1 MAEIYHLLKRQIP
14 PHVREKNPVFCTFI
28 DYYYRW
34 LQARGF
40 SDLQNITDIDF
51 VNRAITITDNLVPI
65 ELFNGQTIVGAN
77 GARAIV
83 VGISDD
89 GRLLIRYQTLDAKF
103 SRGETIHIKRTQD
116 DSDKSVTAVVDGVF
130 TIPSVFIDEFS
141 KLLDV
146 EHIFGTDTNNIA
158 QILRHIK
165 ELYRSKGTE
174 DALKYLL
181 KINQGVEAE
190 VKYPFEQ
197 VLKPSDG
204 KWTQYYAVTLKTHPD
219 YYGKEPTTVSEARFM
234 AYPTKAYMD
243 VGVDHIETFRNDEY
257 LRFYMTEDPTPYEG
271 QMVEVIENNSIV
283 YVGYVV
289 NGYTSVKVLSGGKK
303 WQVGQVFTIGGKDG
317 WGVYELSYDDRERP
331 WHTRNKLTPYK
342 DPFDDY
348 GESGIETY
356 LQHEEKPTICR
367 VTVVDENGAIVHAEI
382 IQLGEYVSENQ
393 NKEYVVSPLFF
404 ETGEEWEEEYK
415 ATITFEFGARH
426 KEVGFWAAASGFLSY
441 QDIRLQDS
449 YYYQQFSYDI
459 VSTAN
464 PDTYQNL
471 AMMVHPVGT
480 KMFTTYILNTELNLD
495 ETFDIDVTFPFVA
508 LSFFDV
514 ARITDT
520 VVKFLHKSLTDGVE
534 NVLDDILLP
543 KMIKGLMD
551 HIFANDI
558 GMTFQVWKELRDH
571 ASAIEV
577 SFFDLKRTLFEDVL
591 SCEEINFAQQK
602 RITDNFFAN
611 GFWSFDYK
619 IQDFGDL
626 ALPYD
631 NGRLFTSKTTT
642 DNTLSLD
649 RYSFSVSSNKLD
661 ELFTSDYEQWRMF
674 KPQFDITAHSEA
686 HIFDIRKPLT
696 DKSSN
701 KEVIS
706 KYLNKPLVDE
716 TKETTDSVDKV
727 IGLNRGD
734 YYVTTERYSLYIRKP
749 LNDLT
754 NHSEIRSWLLSKPLS
769 DITKHKERI
778 WFDILKPIEDETN
791 ETTDTKYS
799 FSIIKPISDGTESSE
814 THTFSLKRSLNDIP
828 QPTDDGDKLLRK
840 SFNDII
846 APIDFFSITQHYFW
860 KDESSTSDSL
870 DIRASKV
877 GLDKTDIADAT
888 TIAVDKSVEDV
899 ASHKELLT
907 FGLNREFKDS
917 TKPIESYIL
926 FLERNLES
934 SIQALETYALRI
946 SRNLSDG
953 VNSIDDEMMKFVGTN
968 KADSY
973 STFDGTPTTT
983 ASETHNYDL
992 DDSPYFIR
1000 SYKGTVNQSFSE
1012 LGIDYN
1018 IDIS

>member
-103 SRGETIHIKRTQD
+103 SRGETIHVKRTQD
-116 DSDKSVTAVVDGVF
+116 DSDKSATAIVDGVF

-204 KWTQYYAVTLKTHPD
+204 KWTQYYAVTLKTHPE
-219 YYGKEPTTVSEARFM
+219 YYGKEPKTVSEARFM

-289 NGYTSVKVLSGGKK
+289 NGYTSVKILSGGKK
-303 WQVGQVFTIGGKDG
+303 WQVGQIFTIGGKDP
-317 WGVYELSYDDRERP
+317 WGVYDLSYDDSRRP
-331 WHTRNKLTPYK
+331 WYTRNKLTPYE

-348 GESGIETY
+348 GETGIETY

-382 IQLGEYVSENQ
+382 VQLGEYVSENKY
-393 NKEYVVSPLFF
+393 KEYEVSPLFF
-404 ETGEEWEEEYK
+404 ETGEDWEKEYK

-426 KEVGFWAAASGFLSY
+426 KEVGFWADASGFLSY

-464 PDTYQNL
+464 PETYQNL

-480 KMFTTYILNTELNLD
+480 KMFTTYILGTDLD
-495 ETFDIDVTFPFVA
+495 LSESYDIDVTFPFVS

-514 ARITDT
+514 ARIADEGA
-520 VVKFLHKSLTDGVE
+520 KYLHKPISDALVGVKDKEFYNLIKNLIDETFATDICNEIFLRKSLKDVAFVNET
-534 NVLDDILLP
+534 
-543 KMIKGLMD
+543 
-551 HIFANDI
+551 
-558 GMTFQVWKELRDH
+558 
-571 ASAIEV
+571 
-577 SFFDLKRTLFEDVL
+577 SF
-591 SCEEINFAQQK
+591 
-602 RITDNFFAN
+602 
-611 GFWSFDYK
+611 
-619 IQDFGDL
+619 IQ
-626 ALPYD
+626 
-631 NGRLFTSKTTT
+631 
-642 DNTLSLD
+642 
-649 RYSFSVSSNKLD
+649 
-661 ELFTSDYEQWRMF
+661 
-674 KPQFDITAHSEA
+674 
-686 HIFDIRKPLT
+686 
-696 DKSSN
+696 
-701 KEVIS
+701 
-706 KYLNKPLVDE
+706 LNKPLFDDVLTSERIDFANSKKIDE
-716 TKETTDSVDKV
+716 TVFVTEYSAFDVAKPLEDSTNHTDTVSKYSVKPIEDS
-727 IGLNRGD
+727 
-734 YYVTTERYSLYIRKP
+734 YVTTDAYYLFPKLNRTEYLSTSDNFALFSRKP
-749 LNDLT
+749 LYDSVNTEEL
-754 NHSEIRSWLLSKPLS
+754 RAFLLRIPLEDS
-769 DITKHKERI
+769 TTHKELVS
-778 WFDILKPIEDETN
+778 FAILKPISD
-791 ETTDTKYS
+791 
-799 FSIIKPISDGTESSE
+799 SIEGI
-814 THTFSLKRSLNDIP
+814 
-828 QPTDDGDKLLRK
+828 TDDNIVFGTSRTL
-840 SFNDII
+840 I
-846 APIDFFSITQHYFW
+846 
-860 KDESSTSDSL
+860 ESVNA
-870 DIRASKV
+870 I
-877 GLDKTDIADAT
+877 DKTSIKSIKTIADSPE
-888 TIAVDKSVEDV
+888 TIDEWFKEIKQNKEDIG
-899 ASHKELLT
+899 ST
-907 FGLNREFKDS
+907 YDGLPTVFEPKTLSYDTDS
-917 TKPIESYIL
+917 
-926 FLERNLES
+926 
-934 SIQALETYALRI
+934 
-946 SRNLSDG
+946 D
-953 VNSIDDEMMKFVGTN
+953 
-968 KADSY
+968 
-973 STFDGTPTTT
+973 
-983 ASETHNYDL
+983 
-992 DDSPYFIR
+992 PYFVR
-1000 SYKGTVNQSFSE
+1000 VYTGTTNQSFSE
-1012 LGIDYN
+1012 LGIGYKLT
-1018 IDIS
+1018 IE